1 MPSLD
6 EDIGGEPAGGADGD
20 GAAGRGDAA
29 RRKSRAASSRGSSRR
44 STRPATTKPHP
55 VREGERVFGELGG
68 NLQDTRNC
76 LRRMQGRVVLNEDA
90 QERDKDLAFIR
101 FNRL

>member
-1 MPSLD
+1 M
-6 EDIGGEPAGGADGD
+6 
-20 GAAGRGDAA
+20 
-29 RRKSRAASSRGSSRR
+29 
-44 STRPATTKPHP
+44 
-55 VREGERVFGELGG
+55 REVERVFGELVG